1 MSALKT
7 KYTGTECMR
16 WALNNR
22 ARRVPRFVIAYTG
35 CKTKTSL
42 MKKFALGTV
51 FEKEEAPVKVLKPV
65 HVKVVK
71 K

>member
-1 MSALKT
+1 
-7 KYTGTECMR
+7 
-16 WALNNR
+16 
-22 ARRVPRFVIAYTG
+22 
-35 CKTKTSL
+35 